1 MKKIGFAIVML
12 VGLVFMASSFTYD
25 KYVAP
30 NSLPQTAQQFLQKNF
45 SDRQVALIEKDV
57 QFLGV
62 KYEVTLNDGSEIDF
76 DTKGEWIKIDCIHQA
91 IPTSAVPETI
101 NNYVSA
107 NFPAASIVEINKGH
121 RIIKVELSNNIDLRF
136 NMQGQIVGYDD

>member
-25 KYVAP
+25 KHVAP
-30 NSLPQTAQQFLQKNF
+30 NSLPKTAQQFLKKNF
-45 SDRQVALIEKDV
+45 SDRQVVLIEKDV

-62 KYEVTLNDGSEIDF
+62 KYEVTLNDGSELNF
-76 DTKGEWIKIDCIHQA
+76 DTNGEWTKIDCIHQA
-91 IPTSAVPETI
+91 IPTSAIPETI
-101 NNYVSA
+101 YNYVSA
-107 NFPAASIVEINKGH
+107 KFPAASIVEINKGH